1 MKSTSRGAQRRPQAL
16 GLRPPKLSLG
26 FLVRGSRPA
35 WAGSPGAHPSRPRH
49 GRGGEPGG
57 WGTWDCGLSREQAGP
72 EARRGQRPVWGLP
85 VPAQVAPRTSGGQT
99 GAQLLP
105 TPGSGAF
112 GKTAKASDSPVK
124 CCLGTCGPQGVP
136 QPGRLPRGRSE
147 FGPVCLRT
155 QGPRGGSHCALLLT
169 LNEGHLCSQPRGR
182 RPPSLPPP
190 RPAPGPQAA
199 LAAPTP
205 PGHRLQSGPSL
216 PGDGYYLAVGGAA
229 VQHNWSY
236 ILSVL
241 QDQRFRCQLIDSSED
256 LGLISIQGPAR

>member
-1 MKSTSRGAQRRPQAL
+1 MLCFSPSTRGICAL
-16 GLRPPKLSLG
+16 
-26 FLVRGSRPA
+26 
-35 WAGSPGAHPSRPRH
+35 SPGAAGRPRC
-49 GRGGEPGG
+49 P
-57 WGTWDCGLSREQAGP
+57 
-72 EARRGQRPVWGLP
+72 RPV
-85 VPAQVAPRTSGGQT
+85 Q
-99 GAQLLP
+99 
-105 TPGSGAF
+105 
-112 GKTAKASDSPVK
+112 
-124 CCLGTCGPQGVP
+124 PQ
-136 QPGRLPRGRSE
+136 
-147 FGPVCLRT
+147 
-155 QGPRGGSHCALLLT
+155 
-169 LNEGHLCSQPRGR
+169 GR

-241 QDQRFRCQLIDSSED
+241 QDRRFRCQLIDSSED